1 MATKTLTR
9 VQKQKATFEALKG
22 DFGWTNPMQAPKVTK
37 IIVATGVG
45 SKSDKKKKEFIGERL
60 TTLAGQ
66 KAVATLAKKSIATF
80 KVREGD
86 VVGHRVT
93 LRGARMEAFLDKL
106 VHIVLPRTRDFRGIT
121 PNAIDE
127 IGNITVG
134 IKEHTVFPEAAEEDI
149 KDVFGLAV
157 TIVTTAKNKAE
168 AEAFLRS
175 IGLPLQKEEAK
186 K

>member
-1 MATKTLTR
+1 
-9 VQKQKATFEALKG
+9 
-22 DFGWTNPMQAPKVTK
+22 
-37 IIVATGVG
+37 
-45 SKSDKKKKEFIGERL
+45 
-60 TTLAGQ
+60 
-66 KAVATLAKKSIATF
+66 
-80 KVREGD
+80 
-86 VVGHRVT
+86 
-93 LRGARMEAFLDKL
+93 MEAFLDKL

-175 IGLPLQKEEAK
+175 IGLPLQKEEGK